1 MLAKLQQMV
10 IDFLNVVQAANH
22 SYLPDGILDTLV
34 EPTQRG
40 AHRLVGVDLQKTRVR
55 LVSEAVLAL
64 APGPGL
70 L

>member
-40 AHRLVGVDLQKTRVR
+40 ALRIDW
-55 LVSEAVLAL
+55 LAL